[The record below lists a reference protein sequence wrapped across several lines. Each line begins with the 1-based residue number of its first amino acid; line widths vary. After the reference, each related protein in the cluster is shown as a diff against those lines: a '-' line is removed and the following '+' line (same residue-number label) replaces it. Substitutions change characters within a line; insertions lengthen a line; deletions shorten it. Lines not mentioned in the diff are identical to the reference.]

1 MRLPSAQMKQLRSY
15 GGGAINSKYRARTA
29 TAGGS
34 KRYSGTGKS
43 KEELAAEAQEQDGA
57 YGQGAGDEDRG
68 QDLAGGSKRAG
79 KGPTFA
85 DS

>member
-1 MRLPSAQMKQLRSY
+1 MKQLRSY

-43 KEELAAEAQEQDGA
+43 KEELAAEA
-57 YGQGAGDEDRG
+57 
-68 QDLAGGSKRAG
+68 
-79 KGPTFA
+79 
-85 DS
+85 